1 MEWAG
6 KAIAAK
12 LCLLGQN
19 ALLRGKNGEQS
30 VLAVIDPVESR
41 SQNAMETD
49 MQPDG
54 YYPPGSY
61 QYFGPSDVTLED
73 VESVES
79 LGKTYYIRRREL
91 YVSGGKPLYWWAL
104 MIRGGE
110 DRD

>member
-1 MEWAG
+1 MVWAG
-6 KAIAAK
+6 KTIAAK
-12 LCLLGQN
+12 LSLLGQD
-19 ALLRGKNGEQS
+19 ALLRGKDGDKVVSAIIE
-30 VLAVIDPVESR
+30 PVESH

-61 QYFGPSDVTLED
+61 QYFGPPEATLEG
-73 VESVES
+73 VECIES
-79 LGKTYYIRRREL
+79 MEKTYYIRRREL

-110 DRD
+110 NGG